1 MYKLAFA
8 NRNLQLPYAHQNGYD
23 GNSTPE
29 DGHNLSNLEMLDMLT
44 LKSEMSL
51 YDARTPDV
59 VMGFWNPKKEEI
71 DKEMAQ
77 RRRTRHQGEASLN

>member
-8 NRNLQLPYAHQNGYD
+8 NRNLQLPYAHRNGYD
-23 GNSTPE
+23 KPSTSDESQTPT
-29 DGHNLSNLEMLDMLT
+29 NLEMLDLLT

-77 RRRTRHQGEASLN
+77 RRRKRHQG

>member
-1 MYKLAFA
+1 MYRLAFA
-8 NRNLQLPYAHQNGYD
+8 NRNLQLPYAHQNGQD
-23 GNSTPE
+23 KRSTPE
-29 DGHNLSNLEMLDMLT
+29 DSPTPTNLEMLDLLS

-51 YDARTPDV
+51 HDARTPDV

-77 RRRTRHQGEASLN
+77 RRRKRHQG